1 MRTYKNI
8 FEPAIEVQN
17 IKTCIL
23 DASKNGKMKKRCVRE
38 VVENIDEE
46 AENVR
51 DMMKNHTTVFEKY
64 ELCEIHEGI
73 KQKRREI
80 AKPNFKYDQM
90 VQHVLISM
98 IKPIV
103 MKSLYEYA
111 HGSLPNRGPM
121 QTAQAI
127 SKWIRNDPKG
137 TRYCLQMDVH
147 HCYPSVDQDIL
158 IERWH
163 QKVKDADF
171 NIENDKVIRASPFGL
186 APGSPTSVWH
196 IHFLFTPF
204 DHWLS
209 EQDGVDHNVRHM
221 DDIIIFGSNKKKLH
235 KVERDAIAYMKRE
248 YHMEINHNHQVF
260 PIEWTD
266 RKGRKHGR
274 PLDVCGYLFYR
285 DKTILRKSHMIKTTR
300 KAAKIGKKKKITFY
314 DGQQLLSHLGWFK
327 HADMYESYLRYIK
340 PYVNVKQ
347 LKRMVSKHTR
357 RENERNEME
366 ERKRLQQAAGGGSRK
381 DYSIPPKEHHRSEG
395 RG

>member
-1 MRTYKNI
+1 MRTYNNI
-8 FEPAIEVQN
+8 FESAIEIQN
-17 IKTCIL
+17 VKACIL
-23 DASKNGKMKKRCVRE
+23 EASKNGKMKKQCVRE

-46 AENVR
+46 SEKVH
-51 DMMKNHTTVFEKY
+51 DMMKNHSTVFKTY

-73 KQKRREI
+73 KRKRREI
-80 AKPNFKYDQM
+80 AKPHFKYDQM
-90 VQHVLISM
+90 IQHVLISQ
-98 IKPIV
+98 IRPIV

-111 HGSLPNRGPM
+111 HGSLKNRGPL

-127 SKWIRNDPKG
+127 GKWLRKDPKR

-209 EQDGVDHNVRHM
+209 QQDGVEYSIRHM
-221 DDIIIFGSNKKKLH
+221 DDIIAFGPNKKKLH
-235 KVERDAIAYMKRE
+235 KAEQDSIMYMKRE
-248 YHMEINHNHQVF
+248 YNMEINHNHQVF
-260 PIEWTD
+260 PIEWED
-266 RKGRKHGR
+266 RKGKIHGR

-285 DKTILRKSHMIKTTR
+285 DKTIMRKSHMIKTTR
-300 KAAKIGKKKKITFY
+300 KATKMDKKERITFY
-314 DGQQLLSHLGWFK
+314 DAEQLLSHLGWYE
-327 HADMYESYLRYIK
+327 HADMYDSYLKYIK
-340 PYVNVKQ
+340 PKANIKQ
-347 LKRMVSKHTR
+347 LKRMVSKHSR
-357 RENERNEME
+357 KENERNEME
-366 ERKRLQQAAGGGSRK
+366 NRNRLQRAAGGGGRK
-381 DYSIPPKEHHRSEG
+381 NDGLPQKEHHRS
-395 RG
+395 